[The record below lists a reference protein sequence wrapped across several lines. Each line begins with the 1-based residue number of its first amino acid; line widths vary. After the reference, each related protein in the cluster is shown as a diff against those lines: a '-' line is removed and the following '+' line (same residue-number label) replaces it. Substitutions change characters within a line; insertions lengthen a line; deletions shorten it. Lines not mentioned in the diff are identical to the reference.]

1 MIALIPAGLS
11 KLLLIMHAVGAG
23 VLFGS
28 STHSALQSVAQLRG
42 RANPRLLRLYPAVAL
57 SAWSVTFVLGAVL
70 YPRYRVF
77 VRNDVFDRH
86 AVWAS
91 ILFDCK
97 ENAALLAGILFLSA
111 FLQRKTLLLTPVQR
125 RIHLALTLSSAVLI
139 WFVSLSGLL
148 ITSVKG
154 V

>member
-1 MIALIPAGLS
+1 MIALIPAGVS
-11 KLLLIMHAVGAG
+11 KLLLILHAVGAG

-28 STHSALQSVAQLRG
+28 STHSALQSIAQLRG
-42 RANPRLLRLYPAVAL
+42 RANPRLLRLYPTVAL
-57 SAWSVTFVLGAVL
+57 CAWSVTFVLGAVL

-77 VRNDVFDRH
+77 VRNEVFDRD

-111 FLQRKTLLLTPVQR
+111 FLQRKAIPITAEQR
-125 RIHLALTLSSAVLI
+125 RIHLALTLSSALLI
-139 WFVSLSGLL
+139 WFVAISGLL